1 MKFGIYPN
9 LGKADLREALLALT
23 GLLKKKQ
30 IDYSFP
36 LSMKNGLM
44 EMGFTEECYETEEI
58 MGKRDFILSVGG
70 DGSFLGA
77 ARTFADYP
85 VLMAGLHLGDLGFL
99 NAMTL
104 SDMEKRMDQILAGD
118 FKKERRLYLASKI
131 VREDGTEE
139 TLPHVLN
146 DVVIGHNSIGQLA
159 RIRLFI
165 NGSFIQEYAADGL
178 IISSPT
184 GSTGYSLSCGGPVLG
199 PSDDRIIIVPICA
212 HTLQR
217 FAMVLSRDDEVKI
230 TVPEREKE
238 LCLSLDGAYSFSF
251 SNKDTLYVKS
261 TEKPIRFLRF
271 QDQDFFGSITRKL
284 VRKVADCGK

>member
-36 LSMKNGLM
+36 LSMKKGLM

-251 SNKDTLYVKS
+251 FNKDTLYVKS

>member
-9 LGKADLREALLALT
+9 LGKKDLKMALERLTALLRD
-23 GLLKKKQ
+23 KN
-30 IDYSFP
+30 IDYSLP
-36 LSMKNGLM
+36 LSMKKGLM
-44 EMGFTEECYETEEI
+44 DMGFTEDTYETDES

-77 ARTFADYP
+77 ARAFRDYP

-99 NAMTL
+99 NSMTL
-104 SDMEKRMDQILAGD
+104 RDMEKRVDQILSGD
-118 FKKERRLYLASKI
+118 YQEEHRLYLSAVLI
-131 VREDGTEE
+131 HGDGRKEK
-139 TLPHVLN
+139 LPTVLN
-146 DVVIGHNSIGQLA
+146 DVVIGHASIGQLA

-165 NGSFIQEYAADGL
+165 NDSFIQEYAADGL

-199 PSDDRIIIVPICA
+199 PSDDRTSIVPICA

-217 FAMVLSRDDEVKI
+217 FAMVLSRDDVVKI

-238 LCLSLDGAYSFSF
+238 LCLSLDGACTFRF
-251 SNKDTLYVKS
+251 NKRDTLLVRS
-261 TEKPIRFLRF
+261 IEKPIRFLRF
-271 QDQDFFGSITRKL
+271 RDQDFFGSITRKL

>member
-30 IDYSFP
+30 VDYSFP
-36 LSMKNGLM
+36 LSMKKGLM

-118 FKKERRLYLASKI
+118 FKRERRLYLASKI
-131 VREDGTEE
+131 VHEDGTEE
-139 TLPHVLN
+139 TLPCVLN

-271 QDQDFFGSITRKL
+271 QDQDFFGSITKKL

>member
-1 MKFGIYPN
+1 MRFGIYPN
-9 LGKADLREALLALT
+9 LGKADLKQALTALT
-23 GLLKKKQ
+23 GLLRLKK

-36 LSMKNGLM
+36 LSMRKGLM
-44 EMGFTEECYETEEI
+44 EMEFTEETYETEEI
-58 MGKRDFILSVGG
+58 MGQRDFILSVGG

-77 ARTFADYP
+77 ARTFQNDD

-99 NAMTL
+99 NSITL
-104 SDMEKRMDQILAGD
+104 SDMEKRLDEILSGRYREEHRLFLAPAIVHGD
-118 FKKERRLYLASKI
+118 
-131 VREDGTEE
+131 GHWEE
-139 TLPHVLN
+139 LPHVLN
-146 DVVIGHNSIGQLA
+146 DVVMGHETIGQLA
-159 RIRLFI
+159 RLRLFI
-165 NGSFIQEYAADGL
+165 NDSFIQEYAADGL

-217 FAMVLSRDDEVKI
+217 FAMVLRKDEIVKI
-230 TVPEREKE
+230 RVPEREKN
-238 LCLSLDGAYSFSF
+238 LSLSLDGAYTFSF
-251 SNKDTLYVKS
+251 TNKDTLYVKS
-261 TEKPIRFLRF
+261 VEKPIRFLRF

>member
-1 MKFGIYPN
+1 MRFGIYPN
-9 LGKADLREALLALT
+9 LGKADLTEALLALT

-36 LSMKNGLM
+36 FSMKKGLM

-118 FKKERRLYLASKI
+118 YKKERRLYLASKI
-131 VREDGTEE
+131 VHEDGTEE
-139 TLPHVLN
+139 TLSHVLN

-238 LCLSLDGAYSFSF
+238 LCFSLDGAYSFSF

-271 QDQDFFGSITRKL
+271 QDQDFFGSITKKL

>member
-9 LGKADLREALLALT
+9 LGKADLKQALLALT

-36 LSMKNGLM
+36 FSMKKGLM

-118 FKKERRLYLASKI
+118 YKKERRLYLASKI
-131 VREDGTEE
+131 VHEDGTEE
-139 TLPHVLN
+139 TLSHVLN

-271 QDQDFFGSITRKL
+271 QDQDFFGSITKKL